1 MDGGDYKNY
10 YYYYYY
16 YYLRIILYL
25 RQYLIH
31 TKNLSHLNS
40 TFSASPVLHEVLTK
54 HYNVQETVVLQSN
67 DP

>member
-31 TKNLSHLNS
+31 
-40 TFSASPVLHEVLTK
+40 
-54 HYNVQETVVLQSN
+54 
-67 DP
+67 

>member
-31 TKNLSHLNS
+31 TKN
-40 TFSASPVLHEVLTK
+40 
-54 HYNVQETVVLQSN
+54 
-67 DP
+67 